1 MERRPPRGPFS
12 RQPIVYL
19 ADGAPRLANEIRHM
33 RQACAPKPIAPAI
46 FPPANS
52 INRKKLPPAC
62 PVTTRGRNGAP
73 GAMRSPDTQIR
84 RMMLYPVELRVR
96 AVAPVRGGARGS
108 TPRFQLLDAVRCQI
122 CMQGLWR

>member
-1 MERRPPRGPFS
+1 MYLHVRTHPIPTLRSSNLRRGRPGKLKALMERRPPRGPFS

-52 INRKKLPPAC
+52 IYRKKLPPAC
-62 PVTTRGRNGAP
+62 PATTDRK
-73 GAMRSPDTQIR
+73 
-84 RMMLYPVELRVR
+84 
-96 AVAPVRGGARGS
+96 S
-108 TPRFQLLDAVRCQI
+108 TRLHSSH
-122 CMQGLWR
+122 

>member
-33 RQACAPKPIAPAI
+33 RQACARKPIAPAT

-52 INRKKLPPAC
+52 NYRKKLPPAC
-62 PVTTRGRNGAP
+62 PATTRGRNGAP
-73 GAMRSPDTQIR
+73 GAIPTPDHPIRSL
-84 RMMLYPVELRVR
+84 MLYPAEPRLDELSEGKGVVVKFRYR
-96 AVAPVRGGARGS
+96 
-108 TPRFQLLDAVRCQI
+108 
-122 CMQGLWR
+122 W

>member
-52 INRKKLPPAC
+52 IYRKKLPPAC
-62 PVTTRGRNGAP
+62 PATTRGRNGARSEEHTSELQSL
-73 GAMRSPDTQIR
+73 MRISYAVFCLKKKTYTITPEKPTLTWTAIQRSHTQKSDQNKL
-84 RMMLYPVELRVR
+84 M
-96 AVAPVRGGARGS
+96 
-108 TPRFQLLDAVRCQI
+108 
-122 CMQGLWR
+122 